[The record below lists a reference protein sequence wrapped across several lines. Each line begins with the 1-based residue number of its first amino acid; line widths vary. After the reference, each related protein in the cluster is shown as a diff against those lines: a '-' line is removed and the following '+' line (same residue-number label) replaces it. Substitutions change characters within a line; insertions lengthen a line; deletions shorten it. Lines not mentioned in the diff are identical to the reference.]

1 MGFLDLLILGGRTGG
16 VSGCDS
22 KSKKPTAE
30 KPSKPSPASQP
41 ASSPVAAAG
50 NISEAIRK
58 EGSIPTGY
66 NGAEGKVEFSK
77 GKINVT
83 TVTEGK
89 DTGFF
94 VEIRPIEVK
103 GTKALSLQVKG
114 RIVQKEG
121 WDHYASIQVIDGNG
135 KRHILQELCKEGK
148 YGSCK
153 GKNVTDPLTI
163 ERGTTL
169 TLKLPEDLKSI
180 ARFEV
185 VFVGQTR
192 VEAGFSIS
200 DIKLAK

>member
-1 MGFLDLLILGGRTGG
+1 MGFLDILILGGRTGG
-16 VSGCDS
+16 VSGCGS
-22 KSKKPTAE
+22 KSKK
-30 KPSKPSPASQP
+30 QP

-50 NISEAIRK
+50 NINEAIRK
-58 EGSIPTGY
+58 EGSVPTGY

-77 GKINVT
+77 GRINITAVA
-83 TVTEGK
+83 EGK

-94 VEIRPIEVK
+94 VEVRPVEVK
-103 GTKALSLQVKG
+103 GAKALSLQVKG
-114 RIVQKEG
+114 WIAQKEG

-153 GKNVTDPLTI
+153 GKNIVDPLTI
-163 ERGTTL
+163 IRGTTL
-169 TLKLPEDLKSI
+169 TIKLPEDLKSI

-192 VEAGFSIS
+192 VGAGFSIGN
-200 DIKLAK
+200 IKLVK